1 MGLVEIFRS
10 RLKAIQKL
18 YAHLHEPMFWGVCV
32 FLDIC
37 LEEIVFLKGL
47 VKFREITNI
56 EDLIKS

>member
-10 RLKAIQKL
+10 RLKQSKNSMLISMNL
-18 YAHLHEPMFWGVCV
+18 CFGVFVFFWIYVWK
-32 FLDIC
+32 
-37 LEEIVFLKGL
+37 EIVFLKGL